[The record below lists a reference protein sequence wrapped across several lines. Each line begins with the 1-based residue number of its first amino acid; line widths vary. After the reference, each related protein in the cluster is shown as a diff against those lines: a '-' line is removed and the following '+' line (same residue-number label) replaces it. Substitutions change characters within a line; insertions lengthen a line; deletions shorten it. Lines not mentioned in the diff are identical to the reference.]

1 MIFSGAAGA
10 AGHLSAI
17 RQFDNHECPM
27 AAPPRRYR
35 RQRHLLV
42 PHPRSPWESAGGE
55 QKVRIQRAPFVATD
69 SISVNADYDNGVTL
83 HDAAR
88 SLEGVMSMRLNA

>member
-1 MIFSGAAGA
+1 
-10 AGHLSAI
+10 
-17 RQFDNHECPM
+17 
-27 AAPPRRYR
+27 
-35 RQRHLLV
+35 
-42 PHPRSPWESAGGE
+42 
-55 QKVRIQRAPFVATD
+55 VRIQRAPFVATD